1 MARLRAIG
9 SEILG
14 LFVEDVWF
22 SAALA
27 IWMGIVAAARPWW
40 QDMQW
45 FGAVVLFA
53 GFALILCDSVLRAA
67 RRG

>member
-1 MARLRAIG
+1 MLRIKAIG
-9 SEILG
+9 REILG

-22 SAALA
+22 TAALV
-27 IWMGIVAAARPWW
+27 IWMGIAAAARPWW
-40 QDMQW
+40 QDTHW

-53 GFALILCDSVLRAA
+53 GFALILGDNVLRAA